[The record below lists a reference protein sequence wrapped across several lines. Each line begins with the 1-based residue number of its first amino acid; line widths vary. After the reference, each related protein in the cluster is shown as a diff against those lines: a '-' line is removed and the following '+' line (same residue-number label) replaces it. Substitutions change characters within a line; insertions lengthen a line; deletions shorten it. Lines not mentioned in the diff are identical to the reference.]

1 MTEST
6 RPTRTTVCCGGCE
19 EQTGT
24 KCGNCGVPVEIE
36 LTDAEVAQMEADR
49 AAFAAAQAEAEAE
62 ALAKAEAKA
71 SADAKLTAFYQ
82 SIGLTAEEIA
92 AKL

>member
-1 MTEST
+1 MAN
-6 RPTRTTVCCGGCE
+6 PTRTTVCCGGCE
-19 EQTGT
+19 EQTGV
-24 KCGNCGVPVEIE
+24 KCGMCGIPVEVE

-49 AAFAAAQAEAEAE
+49 VAFEAQRAAEEAE

-71 SADAKLTAFYQ
+71 SADAKLTAFYE
-82 SIGLTAEEIA
+82 SIGLTPEEIA

>member
-19 EQTGT
+19 EQTGV
-24 KCGNCGVPVEIE
+24 KCGNCFVPIEVE
-36 LTDAEVAQMEADR
+36 LTDAEIAQMEADR
-49 AAFAAAQAEAEAE
+49 IAFEAQRAAEEAEA
-62 ALAKAEAKA
+62 AAKAQAKA
-71 SADAKLTAFYQ
+71 SADAKLTAFYE
-82 SIGLTAEEIA
+82 SIGLTPEEIA